1 MKDLEYY
8 TFYLF
13 YYVYYSK
20 RHKGNFNLIDFLS
33 EYFEWC
39 DKNPAIAKYKYNNQS
54 VKRLPEKQLFYLKP
68 RGGHKTNM
76 MFFDE
81 SCNGFIRLYNGFV
94 KSMFDRYRSDNKI
107 YEDTFNAY
115 IKYLNSQKPWEY
127 NLSINYKSDYLK
139 KEVINN

>member
-20 RHKGNFNLIDFLS
+20 RYKGNFNLIDFLS

-39 DKNPAIAKYKYNNQS
+39 DKNADISKYKDNNQPM
-54 VKRLPEKQLFYLKP
+54 KKLLEKQLFYVKP

-94 KSMFDRYRSDNKI
+94 KSMFDRYRSEKKI
-107 YEDTFNAY
+107 YEDIFDGY
-115 IKYLNSQKPWEY
+115 IHYLKSQKPWEY
-127 NLSINYKSDYLK
+127 NLSINYKPDDL
-139 KEVINN
+139 KEVLN